1 MTCTILNIAV
11 PTPLNQ
17 LFDYLPSADCDRISA
32 GMRVKISFGR
42 QQLTG
47 MVMALSQHSPL
58 PLSRLK
64 PISQLL
70 DNKPILPEQTLQ
82 LCRFASDYYHHPLGE
97 VVAAALPRLLRQG
110 KAATIQQEPAWQLSE
125 QGRAIDLDSL
135 KRAPKQLALIKQ
147 LRQQTQPLTRN
158 QLKAAAITNSTLQA
172 VKAKRLIID
181 CANQI
186 PVVSTPF
193 TPPTLPTLNTAQQQ
207 AVTTITTALGKFQPF
222 LLEGIT
228 GSGKTEVYLRVIAE
242 VISRDQQ
249 ALVLVPEISLT
260 PQTIARFQ
268 QRFNVPIALLHSRL
282 SDRQRLNNWL
292 LAKTGQAKILIGT
305 RSAIFTPLAQA
316 GIIIIDESHDLS
328 YKQQEGFRYSARDLA
343 VLRGKMQQLPVILGS
358 ATPSLES
365 LYNVN
370 QQRYQPLQLSYRV
383 ANATMPTMKI
393 VDVRNQ
399 PLMGGVSPQLLTAIQ
414 THLEQ
419 GNQVLIFLNR
429 RGFAPAI
436 ICYQCGW
443 VASCHHCDSRLVFH
457 QQRNLLRCHHCGY
470 TCSYI
475 NHCPECNS
483 IEINPVGQGTE
494 RLETVLANQ
503 FPQHNIARVDRDTT
517 RHKKAL
523 QTLLQTINR
532 GDSQILIGTQMLA
545 KGHHFPNVTLVAII
559 NIDGGFFSA
568 DFRAIERVAQLI
580 MQVAGRAGRAD
591 KSGEVFIQ
599 SHQPDNPLL
608 LNLVNHGYHHF
619 AQAILQERQICQ
631 LPPFSYF
638 ALFRAESQTLA
649 HAEKFLEQIKQLAKP
664 FHQESN
670 IELCGPVPAPM
681 QRCSGRFR
689 AQLLV
694 QTIQR
699 QTLHQL
705 LTHLLT
711 HIEKIKTPRQLRW
724 SIDVD
729 PVEML

>member
-1 MTCTILNIAV
+1 MTRTILNIAV
-11 PTPLNQ
+11 PTPLNK
-17 LFDYLPSADCDRISA
+17 LFDYLPNADCDKVTT
-32 GMRVKISFGR
+32 GMRVKVSFGR
-42 QQLTG
+42 QQLVG

-58 PLSRLK
+58 PLSKLK

-70 DNKPILPEQTLQ
+70 DNDPILPEEILQ

-97 VVAAALPRLLRQG
+97 VIAAALPRLLRQG

-125 QGRAIDLDSL
+125 QGKTLDLATL
-135 KRAPKQLALIKQ
+135 KRAPKQLALITQ
-147 LRQQTQPLTRN
+147 LRQQSQPLTRD
-158 QLKAAAITNSTLQA
+158 QLKAANITNNTLQA
-172 VKAKRLIID
+172 VKAKGLIID
-181 CANQI
+181 CANQM
-186 PVVSTPF
+186 PGENSSFTLA
-193 TPPTLPTLNTAQQQ
+193 TPPTLNTEQQQ
-207 AVTTITTALGKFQPF
+207 AVTTITTALDTFQPF

-242 VISRDQQ
+242 VIARGQQ

-268 QRFNVPIALLHSRL
+268 QRFNVSIALLHSRL

-292 LAKTGQAKILIGT
+292 MAKNGQAKILIGT

-370 QQRYQPLQLSYRV
+370 QQRYQRLQLPYRV
-383 ANATMPTMKI
+383 ANATMPTIKI
-393 VDVRNQ
+393 IDVRNQ

-436 ICYQCGW
+436 ICHQCGW
-443 VASCHHCDSRLVFH
+443 VANCHHCDSRLVFH

-470 TCSYI
+470 TCRCI
-475 NHCPECNS
+475 DHCPECNS
-483 IEINPVGQGTE
+483 IEINPIGQGTE
-494 RLETVLANQ
+494 RLETILASQ
-503 FPQHNIARVDRDTT
+503 FPQHNIVRIDRDTT

-523 QTLLQTINR
+523 QALLQTINN

-545 KGHHFPNVTLVAII
+545 KGHHFPNVTLVAMI

-568 DFRAIERVAQLI
+568 DFRAIERAAQLI
-580 MQVAGRAGRAD
+580 MQVAGRAGRAEKPGD
-591 KSGEVFIQ
+591 VLIQ

-608 LNLVNHGYHHF
+608 LDLVNHGYHHF
-619 AQAILQERQICQ
+619 SQTILQERQVCQ

-638 ALFRAESQTLA
+638 ALFRAEGHTLSQ
-649 HAEKFLEQIKQLAKP
+649 AEAFLEQIRDFAQP
-664 FHQESN
+664 FQQKSN

-681 QRCSGRFR
+681 QRCGGRFR

-694 QTIQR
+694 QTMQR

-705 LTHLLT
+705 LKHLLT
-711 HIEKIKTPRQLRW
+711 EIEKIKSPRQLRW

-729 PVEML
+729 PAEML